1 MKLLILLF
9 FICNFAFSQNKTP
22 IVLATSPV
30 VKDIDGNSY
39 NTVKIGTKTWM
50 SENLRVVHFNDNTSI
65 PKTLTASYTLN
76 NTPGYGTWGDV
87 NYNGAYYNWYAV
99 NTGKLCP
106 TGWSVPTLADWQTLS
121 TYLGGAA
128 NAGNKMKSTSGWNSP
143 NSNPT
148 NDSGFS
154 GIPTGYCYI
163 YGIGD
168 NGDWWSATQATEE
181 SGAAYYGRLYAVGSE
196 LQIPFLMKSYGI
208 SVRCVQN

>member
-1 MKLLILLF
+1 MQY
-9 FICNFAFSQNKTP
+9 NNQR
-22 IVLATSPV
+22 
-30 VKDIDGNSY
+30 NSY

-65 PKTLTASYTLN
+65 PKTITASYTLTY
-76 NTPGYGTWGDV
+76 TPGYGTWGDV

-106 TGWSVPTLADWQTLS
+106 AGWSVPTLSDWQTLS

-148 NDSGFS
+148 NDSGFT
-154 GIPTGYCYI
+154 GIPTGYCQI

-168 NGDWWSATQATEE
+168 NGDWWSSTQATEDA
-181 SGAAYYGRLYAVGSE
+181 GAAYYGRLYAVGSE